1 MNAFYKDIAHI
12 IVDERVNSQLK
23 KCSVFTENSLASSLL
38 CFLSSRSATVH
49 SSELSKP
56 SFSLNVMGR
65 GFARGK
71 DLFIIGFT
79 AEKYTSKYG
88 IQKDI

>member
-1 MNAFYKDIAHI
+1 VNAFYKDIVHI
-12 IVDERVNSQLK
+12 IVDELVNSQLK
-23 KCSVFTENSLASSLL
+23 KCPVFTENFLASSLL
-38 CFLSSRSATVH
+38 NFLPSRSAAVH
-49 SSELSKP
+49 SSELPKP

-79 AEKYTSKYG
+79 AEKYTS
-88 IQKDI
+88 